1 MNRKTQNTLILLA
14 ILILISAVG
23 GTYDFIYQKKQLEK
37 KSKREHELKA
47 SAVSTSELEAQLK
60 VVKLKA
66 LTLDSVLSKRKFNIP
81 KQLSQT
87 DFYNFVNR
95 ASSGFSPFTH
105 IDIEYI
111 DRKTEKSFNCFL
123 YKLSGAGEFNDV
135 YRLIYAIEQSK
146 ELKKIRNMNLS
157 ASITADKDQET
168 HYLTAFTF
176 NVFVYFAN
184 DDRFTTSAF
193 VENSL
198 TPDGIYDMFYPL
210 IRTQLP
216 PNVDEL
222 AEVENA
228 KLLALVP
235 DGAYISDA
243 KGNTFML
250 MEGDPVYLGYLTK
263 IDYVT
268 NQVTFILNKG
278 GIIEKI
284 FLKLEKEDNRKKK

>member
-1 MNRKTQNTLILLA
+1 MNRKTKNTIILLV
-14 ILILISAVG
+14 ILIVISAAG
-23 GTYDFIYQKKQLEK
+23 GSYSLIYQKKQLEK

-47 SAVSTSELEAQLK
+47 SAVSTAELEKQLQLVK
-60 VVKLKA
+60 VKA
-66 LTLDSVLSKRKFNIP
+66 MALDSILSKRKFNIP
-81 KQLSQT
+81 KKLSQT
-87 DFYNFVNR
+87 EFYNFVNR
-95 ASSGFSPFTH
+95 VSINFSPFTH
-105 IDIEYI
+105 IDIEYVET
-111 DRKTEKSFNCFL
+111 KSEKSFNYLL
-123 YKLSGAGEFNDV
+123 YKVSGAGEFNDV
-135 YRLIYAIEQSK
+135 YSLIYAIEESK
-146 ELKKIRNMNLS
+146 ELKKIKNLS
-157 ASITADKDQET
+157 LAATITADKEQMS
-168 HYLTAFTF
+168 HYLVSFTF

-198 TPDGIYDMFYPL
+198 EPDGIYDMFYPL
-210 IRTQLP
+210 IRNQLP
-216 PNVDEL
+216 PNVDDL
-222 AEVENA
+222 AEVETA

-263 IDYVT
+263 IDYET